1 MNILITGAGK
11 GIGLELVKL
20 FAQESGNN
28 IIAVSRNTAA
38 IHHWLGHER
47 GNTLPFA
54 GIFPFTFDL
63 LAGDLQQLEEFTALH
78 TNRLDVVIN
87 NAGFLLN
94 KPWYDISREDFDRVF
109 HTNVRAVLE
118 TTQALFP
125 LLGEG
130 SHILNIS
137 SMGGVQGSV
146 KFPGL
151 SVYSASKA
159 AVAVLTE
166 CLALEMK
173 ESGIAVNALALGA
186 VQTEMLSEAF
196 PGYQAP
202 LTAAQMASFI
212 AQFARTGHRFFNG
225 KVIPVALS
233 TP

>member
-20 FAQESGNN
+20 FASESGNN
-28 IIAVSRNTAA
+28 VIAVSRNTAA
-38 IHHWLGHER
+38 LYGWLEHER
-47 GNTLPFA
+47 AGSLPFS
-54 GIFPFTFDL
+54 GVYPFSFDL
-63 LAGDLQQLEEFTALH
+63 LNGDLQQLKEFTTMH
-78 TNRLDVVIN
+78 TGRLDIVIN
-87 NAGFLLN
+87 NAGFLLK
-94 KPWYDISREDFDRVF
+94 KPWQDISREDFDRVF

-118 TTQALFP
+118 TTQVLYPF
-125 LLGEG
+125 LGQG
-130 SHILNIS
+130 SHVLNIS

-166 CLALEMK
+166 CLALEMND
-173 ESGIAVNALALGA
+173 SGIAVNALALGA
-186 VQTEMLSEAF
+186 VQTEMLAAAF

-202 LTAAQMASFI
+202 LTASEIAGFI
-212 AQFARTGHRFFNG
+212 ADFARSGQRYFNG